1 MTLFLQH
8 FQVWKHNG
16 GKQPCPTHCSLGS
29 QSTNTLHLSS
39 TFNRRWDH
47 NCNWMPWWTNMSLGS
62 FSRIR
67 SEYLK
72 CRLCFLDTRNFLIEN
87 NSPRIIVGFIFS
99 VKYVLTQIAIMQ
111 VDNLYYLSELTS
123 SGFWLLAIIISTLS
137 GLVCYV

>member
-1 MTLFLQH
+1 
-8 FQVWKHNG
+8 
-16 GKQPCPTHCSLGS
+16 
-29 QSTNTLHLSS
+29 
-39 TFNRRWDH
+39 
-47 NCNWMPWWTNMSLGS
+47 MSLGS